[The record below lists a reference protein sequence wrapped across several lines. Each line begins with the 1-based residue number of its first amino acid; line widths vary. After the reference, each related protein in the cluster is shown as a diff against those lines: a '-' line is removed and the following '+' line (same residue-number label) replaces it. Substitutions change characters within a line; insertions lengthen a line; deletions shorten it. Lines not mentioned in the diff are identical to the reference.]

1 VRLHSEYNLEALVW
15 CLVLGVFLLRFMTLG
30 TKINRKYRN
39 LSVLITEQVCV
50 CAKEIRCYRKFHTRS
65 QLYKDDKT
73 KSHIIYP
80 LCTKYIVSTPNLEV
94 VYLLHTLS
102 RELLYIF
109 LYFNKLWYWESAS
122 KIVQ

>member
-50 CAKEIRCYRKFHTRS
+50 CGMEIRYFRK
-65 QLYKDDKT
+65 
-73 KSHIIYP
+73 
-80 LCTKYIVSTPNLEV
+80 
-94 VYLLHTLS
+94 
-102 RELLYIF
+102 
-109 LYFNKLWYWESAS
+109 
-122 KIVQ
+122 

>member
-50 CAKEIRCYRKFHTRS
+50 CRMEIRYFRKFHNRS
-65 QLYKDDKT
+65 HLYKDDKT
-73 KSHIIYP
+73 KSHIICP
-80 LCTKYIVSTPNLEV
+80 LCTKYN
-94 VYLLHTLS
+94 VYFILFCGLS
-102 RELLYIF
+102 LR
-109 LYFNKLWYWESAS
+109 ATAAC
-122 KIVQ
+122 

>member
-50 CAKEIRCYRKFHTRS
+50 CGMESDILESDVLDTS
-65 QLYKDDKT
+65 
-73 KSHIIYP
+73 
-80 LCTKYIVSTPNLEV
+80 CTKMTEPE
-94 VYLLHTLS
+94 H
-102 RELLYIF
+102 
-109 LYFNKLWYWESAS
+109 
-122 KIVQ
+122 